1 MLVNFKEK
9 LNESK
14 NYYSNFIVKE
24 DLKKSVDELAIL
36 TKESI
41 RTKNYSR
48 YFSALYYKSIFAFSK
63 IFLKYPKFDSEDA
76 ISLILEVIGE
86 AAEKYDSNIGKF
98 TTFTWNIL
106 KRKIIPNYYKEVR
119 KFEVGFESEEKS
131 YNQNFQDILIAIDTE
146 SRITLKQKLIL
157 KYISLGYKKTDIAK
171 KLNIAYD
178 TYLRELERVKLVLSD
193 ILI

>member
-36 TKESI
+36 AKESF
-41 RTKNYSR
+41 RTKKYNR
-48 YFSALYYKSIFAFSK
+48 YFSALYYKSVFAFSK
-63 IFLKYPKFDSEDA
+63 IFFKYPKYDSEDA
-76 ISLILEVIGE
+76 VSLLLETISE
-86 AAEKYDSNIGKF
+86 AVEKYDNKVSRF

-106 KRKIIPNYYKEVR
+106 KRKIIPNYYKELK
-119 KFEVGFESEEKS
+119 KFEPAALNDNKS

-157 KYISLGYKKTDIAK
+157 KYISLGYKQTEIAN
-171 KLNIAYD
+171 KLSLSYDRYKSELFKVKNILA
-178 TYLRELERVKLVLSD
+178 D

>member
-48 YFSALYYKSIFAFSK
+48 YFSALYYKSVFAFSK

-76 ISLILEVIGE
+76 ISLLLETIAE
-86 AAEKYDSNIGKF
+86 AAEKYEGNISKF

-119 KFEVGFESEEKS
+119 KFEVGYENEEKS

-157 KYISLGYKKTDIAK
+157 KYISLGYKKTEIVK
-171 KLNIAYD
+171 KLGIGYD
-178 TYLRELERVKLVLSD
+178 TYLRELNRVKLVLSD

>member
-14 NYYSNFIVKE
+14 NYYSNFIRKE

-36 TKESI
+36 VKESI
-41 RTKNYSR
+41 RTKNYNR
-48 YFSALYYKSIFAFSK
+48 YFSALYYKSVFAFSK
-63 IFLKYPKFDSEDA
+63 IFLKYPKYDSEDA
-76 ISLILEVIGE
+76 IGLILDVIAE
-86 AAEKYDSNIGKF
+86 AAEKYDGKVSKF
-98 TTFTWNIL
+98 TTFAWNIL
-106 KRKIIPNYYKEVR
+106 KRKIIPNYYKELK
-119 KFEVGFESEEKS
+119 KFEPAALNDKKP

-157 KYISLGYKKTDIAK
+157 KYISLGYKQIEIAN
-171 KLNIAYD
+171 KLSLSYDRYKSELLKVKNILA
-178 TYLRELERVKLVLSD
+178 D

>member
-119 KFEVGFESEEKS
+119 KFDVGYENQEKS

-157 KYISLGYKKTDIAK
+157 KYISLGYKKTEIAK
-171 KLNIAYD
+171 KLDIAYD